1 MQLSLHHE
9 SISDALREVIQAIG
23 GPKTVGERMFPD
35 MPADHA
41 ASRIRDCLNADRRDR
56 FTPDQVLMILR
67 LGHQVGCHAGMVF
80 MARELGYSDPVPV
93 DPEDEVARLQRD
105 FIEAS
110 KALVTMAGKIDQMQA
125 RVSLK
130 SVA

>member
-1 MQLSLHHE
+1 
-9 SISDALREVIQAIG
+9 
-23 GPKTVGERMFPD
+23 
-35 MPADHA
+35 
-41 ASRIRDCLNADRRDR
+41 
-56 FTPDQVLMILR
+56 MILR
-67 LGHQVGCHAGMVF
+67 MGHQAGCHAGMVF
-80 MARELGYSDPVPV
+80 IARELGYADPVPV
-93 DPEDEVARLQRD
+93 EPEDEVARLQRD

>member
-1 MQLSLHHE
+1 MSAAGRKCGRLT
-9 SISDALREVIQAIG
+9 AVVKMR
-23 GPKTVGERMFPD
+23 RPD
-35 MPADHA
+35 
-41 ASRIRDCLNADRRDR
+41 
-56 FTPDQVLMILR
+56 V
-67 LGHQVGCHAGMVF
+67 
-80 MARELGYSDPVPV
+80 
-93 DPEDEVARLQRD
+93 RD

>member
-9 SISDALREVIQAIG
+9 SISDALREVIHAIG
-23 GPKTVGERMFPD
+23 GPKIVGERMFPD

-67 LGHQVGCHAGMVF
+67 LGHQVRCHAGMVF

>member
-35 MPADHA
+35 MPVDHA
-41 ASRIRDCLNADRRDR
+41 ASRIRDCLNTDRRDR

-93 DPEDEVARLQRD
+93 EPEDEVARLQSD

>member
-1 MQLSLHHE
+1 MQMSLHHE
-9 SISDALREVIQAIG
+9 SIADALREVVQAAG
-23 GPKTVGERMFPD
+23 GPKAIGERMFPD

-41 ASRIRDCLNADRRDR
+41 AARIRDCLNHDRRER

-67 LGHQVGCHAGMVF
+67 IGHQIGCHAGMVF
-80 MARELGYSDPVPV
+80 MSRELGYSDPIPV
-93 DPEDEVARLQRD
+93 EPEDEVARLQRD

-110 KALVTMAGKIDQMQA
+110 KALVSMASKIDQMQA
-125 RVSLK
+125 RVGLK

>member
-35 MPADHA
+35 MPVDHA

-56 FTPDQVLMILR
+56 FTPDQVSMSLR
-67 LGHQVGCHAGMVF
+67 LGRPGGWQARTGF
-80 MARELGYSDPVPV
+80 SARERRDPDPGPGR
-93 DPEDEVARLQRD
+93 PEDEVARLQSD